1 MMMPHACEIQR
12 EPILQKTMRAT
23 RAYGAG
29 TGVAR
34 KRGSARPA
42 RARND
47 APMSGGEAIVH
58 SLIEN
63 GVDTVFGLPG
73 AQMYPLFDAL
83 YQASDRITTFG
94 ARHEQ
99 GTAYMAFGYARSTG
113 RPGVFS
119 VVPGPGILNASAAI
133 STAWGCCAP
142 VLCVTGQLPSEFI
155 GRGRGHL
162 HELPDQLGTLRTLCK
177 WAARIER
184 PADVPRVMNEAFRQ
198 MLSGRPGP
206 VAVEMAWDV
215 MGNRERV
222 FFDGPATIDPAPDP
236 DPEAVLRAARI
247 LLAAKRPM
255 IMLGS
260 GAQHAAREV
269 RALAE
274 ALDAPVSA
282 MRGGRG
288 IISEADPLGVSAY
301 AARLLWDNTDA
312 LVAIGTRAEMAYMRW
327 TGMTRLIDRPQAP
340 PYLIR
345 IDIDP
350 AEMLRLKPHVGVVAD
365 SAAGARA
372 LLEALVSLKRP
383 RRDNRKAILA
393 AKGKATKALRKVQ
406 PQVDYLD
413 AIREALPRDGFFVTE
428 LCQAGFTS
436 YTSFPVYAPR
446 TYVSEGFQGTLGA
459 GFQTALGVKVAHPNK
474 AVVSITGDGG
484 FMFGVQELAT
494 AAQYGI
500 GLVTVLFNNESFG
513 NVRRDQET
521 RYQGR
526 VIGADLV
533 NPDFMKLAES
543 FGVKGHRVHSP
554 AELKPVLARAIA
566 AGEPCLIEA
575 VVARGSEVS
584 PWEFLVSGRAGE
596 VTKPPARRA

>member
-1 MMMPHACEIQR
+1 MKRPDN
-12 EPILQKTMRAT
+12 KRAGN
-23 RAYGAG
+23 A
-29 TGVAR
+29 
-34 KRGSARPA
+34 KSARAKAVSAKSVSAKSVSTKPA
-42 RARND
+42 RNN
-47 APMSGGEAIVH
+47 APISGGEAIVR

-73 AQMYPLFDAL
+73 AQMYSLFDAL
-83 YQASDRITTFG
+83 YQESGRITTYG

-119 VVPGPGILNASAAI
+119 VVPGPGILNAAAAI

-155 GRGRGHL
+155 GRRRGHL
-162 HELPDQLGTLRTLCK
+162 HEIPDQLGTLRSLCK

-184 PADVPRVMNEAFRQ
+184 PADTPRVMNEAFRQ

-215 MGNRERV
+215 MGKREQV
-222 FFDGPATIDPAPDP
+222 VFDGPASIDQAPDP
-236 DPEAVLRAARI
+236 DPEAVLQAAKI
-247 LLAAKRPM
+247 LVSAKRPM

-260 GAQHAAREV
+260 GAQHAAKEV

-288 IISEADPLGVSAY
+288 IVSEADPLGVSAY
-301 AARLLWDNTDA
+301 AAYLLWEKTDA
-312 LVAIGTRAEMAYMRW
+312 LIAIGTRAEMAYMRW
-327 TGMTRLIDRPQAP
+327 TGMTTLIDRPEAP
-340 PYLIR
+340 PHLIR

-350 AEMLRLKPHVGVVAD
+350 EEMLRLKPHAGIVAD

-372 LLEALVSLKRP
+372 LLEAVQALKRP
-383 RRDNRKAILA
+383 RRDNRKTIAA
-393 AKGKATKALRKVQ
+393 AKVKATKALSKVQ

-413 AIREALPRDGFFVTE
+413 TIREVLPRDGFFVTE

-436 YTSFPVYAPR
+436 YTSFPVYEPR

-459 GFQTALGVKVAHPNK
+459 GFQTALGVKVAHPDK

-494 AAQYGI
+494 AAQHDI
-500 GLVTVLFNNESFG
+500 GLVTVLFNNDSFG
-513 NVRRDQET
+513 NVRRDQDT
-521 RYQGR
+521 RFGGR

-533 NPDFMKLAES
+533 NPDFMKLADS
-543 FGVKGHRVHSP
+543 FGVAGYRVHSP

-566 AGEPCLIEA
+566 AGKPCLIEA
-575 VVARGSEVS
+575 VVKKGSEVS
-584 PWEFLVSGRAGE
+584 PWEFLMTSGRAGQ
-596 VTKPPARRA
+596 TAPPPRRRA

>member
-1 MMMPHACEIQR
+1 
-12 EPILQKTMRAT
+12 
-23 RAYGAG
+23 
-29 TGVAR
+29 
-34 KRGSARPA
+34 
-42 RARND
+42 
-47 APMSGGEAIVH
+47 MSGGEAIVR

-63 GVDTVFGLPG
+63 GVDSVFGIPG
-73 AQMYPLFDAL
+73 AQMYSLYDAL
-83 YQASDRITTFG
+83 YQASHRITTYG

-113 RPGVFS
+113 RPGVFT
-119 VVPGPGILNASAAI
+119 VVPGPGVLNAAAAL

-142 VLCVTGQLPSEFI
+142 VLCLTGQLPSEFI

-184 PADVPRVMNEAFRQ
+184 PADAPRIINEAFRH

-215 MGNRERV
+215 MGNREQV
-222 FFDGPATIDPAPDP
+222 LLDGPATIERAPDP
-236 DPEAVLRAARI
+236 DPEAVLKAARL

-260 GAQHAAREV
+260 GAQHAGKEV

-288 IISEADPLGVSAY
+288 IVSEADPLGVSAY
-301 AARLLWDNTDA
+301 AAYLLWAKTDA
-312 LVAIGTRAEMAYMRW
+312 LIAIGTRAEMAYMRW
-327 TGMTRLIDRPQAP
+327 TGMMQLIDRPQAP

-350 AEMLRLKPHVGVVAD
+350 AEMLRLKPHAGIVAD
-365 SAAGARA
+365 SAGGTRA
-372 LLEALVSLKRP
+372 LLEAVQALKRP
-383 RRDNRKAILA
+383 RRDNRKAIA
-393 AKGKATKALRKVQ
+393 ATKAKALKAVRKIK

-413 AIREALPRDGFFVTE
+413 IIREALPRDGFFVTE
-428 LCQAGFTS
+428 LCQAGFAS
-436 YTSFPVYAPR
+436 YTHFTVYEPR

-459 GFQTALGVKVAHPNK
+459 GFQAALGVKVAHPDK

-494 AAQYGI
+494 AAQHGI

-526 VIGADLV
+526 VLGADLV
-533 NPDFMKLAES
+533 NPDFMKLADS
-543 FGVKGHRVHSP
+543 FGVAGHRVHSP
-554 AELKPVLARAIA
+554 AELKPVLERAIA
-566 AGEPCLIEA
+566 ADRPCLIE
-575 VVARGSEVS
+575 VVVEKGSEVS
-584 PWEFLVSGRAGE
+584 PWEYLVIGRGGA
-596 VTKPPARRA
+596 VTNAAARS